1 MHIPFDVSASSM
13 ARNFFAI
20 NSSSLT
26 SASLISS
33 VKSILRFFNFLELLT
48 HASDAD
54 RLIVATVDD
63 GVFSTLASADGVVV
77 VVLVVVVTL
86 VSSDFDDFN
95 VATVSESVSLVF
107 VWLNTPLV
115 AVVIVPLDSHS
126 LEDCDDPHAE
136 YADAVDTKLSN
147 LLNVHSEFG

>member
-33 VKSILRFFNFLELLT
+33 VKSIFRFFSFLELLT

-63 GVFSTLASADGVVV
+63 GVFSTRTAIDGVV

-86 VSSDFDDFN
+86 VSSDFD
-95 VATVSESVSLVF
+95 AYKLTAVSES
-107 VWLNTPLV
+107 WLNTPLV
-115 AVVIVPLDSHS
+115 AVVVVPWDSHS
-126 LEDCDDPHAE
+126 LEDCEDPDAE
-136 YADAVDTKLSN
+136 HADAVDTKLSN

>member
-1 MHIPFDVSASSM
+1 M

-33 VKSILRFFNFLELLT
+33 EKSIFRFFNFLELLT

-54 RLIVATVDD
+54 WLIVAAAVDD
-63 GVFSTLASADGVVV
+63 GVFSTRTAVDGVV

-86 VSSDFDDFN
+86 VSNDFDARKFA
-95 VATVSESVSLVF
+95 VVSES
-107 VWLNTPLV
+107 WLNTPLV
-115 AVVIVPLDSHS
+115 AVVVVPLDSHS
-126 LEDCDDPHAE
+126 LEDCDDPDTEH
-136 YADAVDTKLSN
+136 ADAVDTKLSN
-147 LLNVHSEFG
+147 LLNIHSEFG